1 MPVACQRARHGLLI
15 TANDQAVKA
24 IQLKPG
30 LLRDSRLQANREP
43 LYKRLPTHDEEG
55 RFLSDFMMLIPG
67 LRKLSAPH
75 FETRLRFLHAL
86 LDDHDDVV
94 FADLNTPLNLLW
106 VSVRTRRGVISDL
119 SAEIRKHFPEAKL
132 VGHTVADRQ
141 TGSSRNGGRLDA
153 ITTRASALLGLS
165 K

>member
-1 MPVACQRARHGLLI
+1 M
-15 TANDQAVKA
+15 KA

-30 LLRDSRLQANREP
+30 LPQNARLRSNREP

-67 LRKLSAPH
+67 LRNLSAPH
-75 FETRLRFLHAL
+75 FETRLTLLHAL
-86 LDDHDDVV
+86 LDGHEDVV

-106 VSVRTRRGVISDL
+106 VSVRARDGVISDV
-119 SAEIRKHFPEAKL
+119 SAEIRSRFPEAKL

-141 TGSSRNGGRLDA
+141 ARSSGNRSRLEA
-153 ITTRASALLGLS
+153 ITTRMSSLLRLS